1 MSDSRS
7 LAHPM
12 IEPLDYSL
20 TPETARSVLSG
31 NALAVYSLLWKAA
44 LATMTEGP
52 AIREQKLVLTVSNP
66 DANSI
71 TAFLQ
76 SRSQYLE
83 EPGWLE
89 ILPSEDKPTDSI
101 TAPLPEL
108 FQTTLNA
115 APTRLEKDG
124 SRSRSPDAC
133 APAVALLGAPTTW
146 TCEIVKVV
154 PESMR
159 HDSMIEQMAV
169 NGIGRPSTF
178 AGRLQSAIKNDVVT
192 DSESGLIVG
201 ALGRTILEA
210 LSLVPEAA
218 IVNAEYCS
226 DLEARLE
233 EVEIDSSKAG
243 SILSEFCE
251 RAVGCSNTD
260 LAAWLDELLIE
271 GESLNEAMCR
281 AANTLP
287 PADSWGGA
295 MLPFGIDPLRLV
307 THPEQAE
314 AARAELDTMLAA
326 ADIARWKVLSP
337 RARSIR
343 RLATITSICPNAD
356 TAEWA
361 ARCSRDVVWR
371 WWIDLGPNDL
381 PLQVHELRAAEGD
394 VSLVTEQRA
403 DELAALYK
411 RVIEAIA

>member
-20 TPETARSVLSG
+20 TPEAASSVLSG
-31 NALAVYSLLWKAA
+31 NALAVYGLLWKAA
-44 LATMTEGP
+44 LATMAEGP
-52 AIREQKLVLTVSNP
+52 AIREQKLVLTASNP
-66 DANSI
+66 DVDSI

-76 SRSQYLE
+76 SRSQHLE

-89 ILPSEDKPTDSI
+89 ILPSGDKPTDSI
-101 TAPLPEL
+101 TVPLPEL
-108 FQTTLNA
+108 FQATLSA
-115 APTRLEKDG
+115 APTRLETDG
-124 SRSRSPDAC
+124 SRSRGPDAC

-146 TCEIVKVV
+146 TCEIVEVV
-154 PESMR
+154 PESLR
-159 HDSMIEQMAV
+159 YDSMMEQMAA

-192 DSESGLIVG
+192 DSKSGLTVG
-201 ALGRTILEA
+201 ALGRTLLEA

-218 IVNAEYCS
+218 IVNAKYCA
-226 DLEARLE
+226 DLEAKLE
-233 EVEIDSSKAG
+233 EVESDSSKAG
-243 SILSEFCE
+243 SVLSEFCE
-251 RAVGCSNTD
+251 RAVGSSTG

-271 GESLNEAMCR
+271 GESLNEAMRR

-287 PADSWGGA
+287 PADSWGDA

-307 THPEQAE
+307 THPELAE

-326 ADIARWKVLSP
+326 ADIAQWKALSP

-343 RLATITSICPNAD
+343 RLATIAATCPDAD

-394 VSLVTEQRA
+394 VSLVTQQRA
-403 DELAALYK
+403 GELAVLYK

>member
-44 LATMTEGP
+44 LATMAEGP
-52 AIREQKLVLTVSNP
+52 AIREQKLVLTASNP
-66 DANSI
+66 DADSI

-76 SRSQYLE
+76 SRSQRIE

-89 ILPSEDKPTDSI
+89 ILPSEDKPADSI
-101 TAPLPEL
+101 TIPFPEL
-108 FQTTLNA
+108 FQTTLDA

-124 SRSRSPDAC
+124 SRSRGSDAC
-133 APAVALLGAPTTW
+133 APSVALLGAPTTW
-146 TCEIVKVV
+146 TCEIVEVV
-154 PESMR
+154 PESLR
-159 HDSMIEQMAV
+159 YDSMIEQMAA
-169 NGIGRPSTF
+169 NGVGRPSTF

-192 DSESGLIVG
+192 DSESGLTVG
-201 ALGRTILEA
+201 ALGQTLLKA
-210 LSLVPEAA
+210 LSLVPEADT
-218 IVNAEYCS
+218 VNAKYCS
-226 DLEARLE
+226 DLEAKLE
-233 EVEIDSSKAG
+233 EVESDSSKAG
-243 SILSEFCE
+243 SVLSEFCE
-251 RAVGCSNTD
+251 RAVGSSTG
-260 LAAWLDELLIE
+260 LAAWLDGLVIE
-271 GESLNEAMCR
+271 GESLNDAMHR

-287 PADSWGGA
+287 LADSWGDA
-295 MLPFGIDPLRLV
+295 VLPFGIDPLRLV
-307 THPEQAE
+307 ARPEQAE
-314 AARAELDTMLAA
+314 AARSELDGMLAA
-326 ADIARWKVLSP
+326 ADIARWKALSP

-343 RLATITSICPNAD
+343 RLATIASACPYVN

-371 WWIDLGPNDL
+371 WWIDLGPSDL

-394 VSLVTEQRA
+394 MSLVTEQRA
-403 DELAALYK
+403 GELAALYK